1 MDNREQVTRGPAS
14 AAQESEPIGSD
25 SSARGAVRRGRAY
38 SPLRFS
44 LGQTFVSLR
53 YPNYRLWFAGQLA
66 SLVGT
71 WMQSTAQGF
80 LVYELTHSPAYL
92 GVVAFAAGI
101 PSWLFTLYGGVV
113 SDRVPRRTVL
123 MLTQTAMMILALV
136 LAGLTF
142 THLVQPWHIVVL
154 AFLLGVANAF
164 DAPARQSFVV
174 EMVDREDLSNAI
186 ALNST
191 MFNSATVV
199 GPAVAGITYA
209 AIGPAWCFLI
219 NAISFV
225 AVIAALARM
234 RLARQPARPRA
245 AGGILAELRRGL
257 GYVRH
262 EPTVR
267 MLIGIAGVVSVFGM
281 GYVTLMPAWAVSVLG
296 GDSATNG
303 WMQSARGLG
312 SLVGALM
319 IASLGRFRWKGR
331 MLSAGLAAFPVLLIL
346 FSFVRSIPV
355 ALVLLVGAGWAFM
368 ALFNMLNALIQSTVP
383 DDLRGRVLSIYSLSF
398 FGLVPIG
405 SLIAGAVASWL
416 GEPFTVLVSG
426 VLLLLFVLV
435 LLIRAPH
442 IRALQ

>member
-1 MDNREQVTRGPAS
+1 
-14 AAQESEPIGSD
+14 
-25 SSARGAVRRGRAY
+25 
-38 SPLRFS
+38 
-44 LGQTFVSLR
+44 
-53 YPNYRLWFAGQLA
+53 
-66 SLVGT
+66 
-71 WMQSTAQGF
+71 
-80 LVYELTHSPAYL
+80 
-92 GVVAFAAGI
+92 
-101 PSWLFTLYGGVV
+101 
-113 SDRVPRRTVL
+113 
-123 MLTQTAMMILALV
+123 MILAPFAR
-136 LAGLTF
+136 LAF

-164 DAPARQSFVV
+164 DAPARQSFVL

-219 NAISFV
+219 NAISVV

-234 RLARQPARPRA
+234 KLARQPARARS
-245 AGGILAELRRGL
+245 AGGTLAELRRGL

-267 MLIGIAGVVSVFGM
+267 MLIGIAGFVSVFGM
-281 GYVTLMPAWAVSVLG
+281 GFVTLMPAWAVSVLG
-296 GDSATNG
+296 GNSATNG

-312 SLVGALM
+312 SLASALM

-331 MLSAGLAAFPVLLIL
+331 LLTSGLVTLPVVLIL
-346 FSFVRSIPV
+346 FSFVRSTPV
-355 ALVLLVGAGWAFM
+355 ALLLLVGAGWAFM

-383 DDLRGRVLSIYSLSF
+383 DDLRARVLSIYSLSF
-398 FGLVPIG
+398 FGLMPIG
-405 SLIAGAVASWL
+405 SLIAGEVASL
-416 GEPFTVLVSG
+416 VSEPFTVLVSG
-426 VLLLLFVLV
+426 VLLVLFALG
-435 LLIRAPH
+435 LWIRAPQ

>member
-1 MDNREQVTRGPAS
+1 MDYREQVPPDPAS
-14 AAQESEPIGSD
+14 ASQDSD
-25 SSARGAVRRGRAY
+25 SSTAIAVPRRTMRKQGPRG
-38 SPLRFS
+38 PLRFS
-44 LGQTFVSLR
+44 LSQTFASLR
-53 YPNYRLWFAGQLA
+53 YPNYRLWFVGQLA

-123 MLTQTAMMILALV
+123 LLTQTAMMILALI
-136 LAGLTF
+136 LAGLAF

-164 DAPARQSFVV
+164 DAPARQSFVL

-199 GPAVAGITYA
+199 GPAVGGLTYA

-219 NAISFV
+219 NAISFI
-225 AVIAALARM
+225 AVIVALARM
-234 RLARQPARPRA
+234 KLAPQPSRPHS
-245 AGGILAELRRGL
+245 AGGALAELRRGL

-267 MLIGIAGVVSVFGM
+267 MLIGIAGFVSVFGM
-281 GYVTLMPAWAVSVLG
+281 GYVALMPAWAVSVLG

-312 SLVGALM
+312 SLVSALM

-331 MLSAGLAAFPVLLIL
+331 LLSAGIITLPVVLIL
-346 FSFVRSIPV
+346 FSFVRSTPI
-355 ALVLLVGAGWAFM
+355 ALLLLVVAGWAFM

-383 DDLRGRVLSIYSLSF
+383 DELRGRVLSIYSLSF
-398 FGLVPIG
+398 FGLMPIG
-405 SLIAGAVASWL
+405 SLITGQVATWVS
-416 GEPFTVLVSG
+416 EPFTVLASG
-426 VLLLLFVLV
+426 VLLTLFALWVW
-435 LLIRAPH
+435 IRVPQ
-442 IRALQ
+442 IRALK

>member
-1 MDNREQVTRGPAS
+1 VTQDPTSATEQS
-14 AAQESEPIGSD
+14 QPIGPTP
-25 SSARGAVRRGRAY
+25 SSRSARRGRRAH

-44 LGQTFVSLR
+44 LSQTFASMR

-66 SLVGT
+66 SLIGT

-123 MLTQTAMMILALV
+123 MLTQTAMMILALI
-136 LAGLTF
+136 LAGLAF

-164 DAPARQSFVV
+164 DAPARQSFVL

-234 RLARQPARPRA
+234 KIAPQPKRARGPGA
-245 AGGILAELRRGL
+245 LAELRRGL

-267 MLIGIAGVVSVFGM
+267 LLIGIAAFVSMVGM
-281 GYVTLMPAWAVSVLG
+281 GYVALMPAWAVSVLG
-296 GDSATNG
+296 GNSATNG

-312 SLVGALM
+312 SLVSALM

-331 MLSAGLAAFPVLLIL
+331 LLTAGLITLPVVLIL
-346 FSFVRSIPV
+346 FSFVRSTPI
-355 ALVLLVGAGWAFM
+355 ALLLLVGAGWAFM

-398 FGLVPIG
+398 FGLMPIG
-405 SLIAGAVASWL
+405 SLIAGEVASL
-416 GEPFTVLVSG
+416 VSEPFTVLASSA
-426 VLLLLFVLV
+426 
-435 LLIRAPH
+435 LLILFAAWLWVRAPQ
-442 IRALQ
+442 IRALK